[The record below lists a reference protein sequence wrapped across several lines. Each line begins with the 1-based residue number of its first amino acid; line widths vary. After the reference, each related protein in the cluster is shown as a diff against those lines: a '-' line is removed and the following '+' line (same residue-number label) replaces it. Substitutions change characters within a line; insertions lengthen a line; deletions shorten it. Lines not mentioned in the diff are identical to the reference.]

1 MQCQSACSGYRK
13 TIPRMRIRGEKLFCS
28 LAFVI
33 LFHIFPINRLLK
45 VESPKISK
53 EKVIILKAH
62 FPHLTLDNVFTD
74 YLSFFPITLLFKY
87 IILVDLFFD
96 IF

>member
-1 MQCQSACSGYRK
+1 M
-13 TIPRMRIRGEKLFCS
+13 IM
-28 LAFVI
+28 
-33 LFHIFPINRLLK
+33 
-45 VESPKISK
+45 
-53 EKVIILKAH
+53 LKAH

-74 YLSFFPITLLFKY
+74 YLSFFPITLLFNY

>member
-53 EKVIILKAH
+53 EKSDHIESTRHCLLK
-62 FPHLTLDNVFTD
+62 
-74 YLSFFPITLLFKY
+74 YFFS
-87 IILVDLFFD
+87 LVDLQSLPLYAA
-96 IF
+96 